1 MSIWGQCDTKHN
13 HTHTAGPVRECVPS
27 GHLDLLRLCD
37 RTEAETGSWE
47 QDVHSSP
54 KANLFSRYSAS
65 NCCCCCYETRCSCSH
80 AHCNCSETLLM
91 AFLVAFGQASLLVSA
106 TQRPIKTTPCG
117 QWHLQGSVHLRWF
130 SSGCLTIFNFHN
142 FYEWLSLCIAIIT
155 QKKLGKL
162 KMFKQ
167 QTVTLLWT
175 TWYGLT

>member
-1 MSIWGQCDTKHN
+1 MKHN
-13 HTHTAGPVRECVPS
+13 HTHTAGPVRECVPL